1 MTEFKIGDIVRM
13 TKGKR
18 GEPGFAEQV
27 KRVGPYTDHLRYE
40 SVVALTELPT
50 FIRTYNWAVEL
61 IERPAPPLPT
71 KSNTLGWATVNG
83 IRRFVRLGV
92 FGQWEVYN
100 KDGALAIKPHPSSI
114 EDFTE
119 AVLIPKELADRV
131 VEWGRLD
138 GDTTGFE
145 LLVEVAEHLKE
156 QDDD

>member
-18 GEPGFAEQV
+18 GEPGFVEQV
-27 KRVGPYTDHLRYE
+27 KRVGTYTHHLRYE

-50 FIRTYNWAVEL
+50 FIRTYDWTVEL
-61 IERPAPPLPT
+61 ISRPAPPLPT
-71 KSNTLGWATVNG
+71 KPGTIGWATWKGERCVV
-83 IRRFVRLGV
+83 RRNS
-92 FGQWEVYN
+92 FGCWDVYGDADREYGSDD
-100 KDGALAIKPHPSSI
+100 KDLS
-114 EDFTE
+114 DFTE

-145 LLVEVAEHLKE
+145 LLVEVAERLKE
-156 QDDD
+156 QNDE